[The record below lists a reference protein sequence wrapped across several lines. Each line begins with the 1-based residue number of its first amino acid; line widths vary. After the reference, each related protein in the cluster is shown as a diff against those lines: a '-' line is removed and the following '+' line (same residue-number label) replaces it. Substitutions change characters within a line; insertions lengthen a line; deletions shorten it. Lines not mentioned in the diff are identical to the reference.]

1 MFEVKKLGVILSPT
15 KNDFESRA
23 VLNPGVY
30 QEGETVHLFYRAT
43 DRKHISTIGY
53 AKLEGPTNVVERKIE
68 PVIVPEED
76 YERMGTEDP
85 RITKIDDTFY
95 MTYVAHDGKNAVT
108 AYASGKDLFKLKK
121 HGVITPDIS
130 YDEAASLFRD
140 EKLKDRYFMFESY
153 YEEGA
158 GKDVLLWDKDVFFFP
173 RKIKGQYALLQ
184 RILPDIQIAYFK
196 SFKSLQKRS
205 FWEKYLSDLD
215 SKVVLENKFWFE
227 SRNIGGG
234 APPIETDDGWLLIYH
249 AVEELNKQRVYHAGA
264 ALMDINDPTKLIGR
278 LDHPLFSP
286 KEEWEVSGE
295 VGHVVFPTGT
305 AIFGEDLYIYY
316 GAADEHIAV
325 AQVRLKDLLSELKNP
340 KNNQ

>member
-1 MFEVKKLGVILSPT
+1 M
-15 KNDFESRA
+15 
-23 VLNPGVY
+23 
-30 QEGETVHLFYRAT
+30 
-43 DRKHISTIGY
+43 
-53 AKLEGPTNVVERKIE
+53 
-68 PVIVPEED
+68 
-76 YERMGTEDP
+76 
-85 RITKIDDTFY
+85 
-95 MTYVAHDGKNAVT
+95 
-108 AYASGKDLFKLKK
+108 
-121 HGVITPDIS
+121 
-130 YDEAASLFRD
+130 
-140 EKLKDRYFMFESY
+140 
-153 YEEGA
+153 
-158 GKDVLLWDKDVFFFP
+158 
-173 RKIKGQYALLQ
+173 
-184 RILPDIQIAYFK
+184 
-196 SFKSLQKRS
+196 
-205 FWEKYLSDLD
+205 SDLD